1 MTTIKQLL
9 LKSRENEGA
18 TTIKQL
24 CIVKQCEFLHD
35 TSDHKLK
42 QMIMWL
48 WQKLFSY
55 DHNLIFM
62 LFWKRLYFV
71 IVTYFSK
78 DFDKSSFFVIT
89 T

>member
-42 QMIMWL
+42 QMIM
-48 WQKLFSY
+48 
-55 DHNLIFM
+55 
-62 LFWKRLYFV
+62 
-71 IVTYFSK
+71 
-78 DFDKSSFFVIT
+78 
-89 T
+89 